1 MSVLINFL
9 RKHLQD
15 RAVLYSLLS
24 RVSSMG
30 LGPLVILFV
39 GSHLKPE
46 EQGVYYVFG
55 SLLQLRILVDLGFSQ
70 SAQQILAH
78 TFGGL
83 AFSRAGGVMGPE
95 IYVKPFL
102 DNAAFVCRT
111 FLKFGLASLP
121 IVGLSG
127 YIYLKLTLSSQDIEW
142 AGPWWLMILS
152 VGFGVASLGI
162 LSVADS
168 ANLLGIT
175 NKWRFISDTLAIL
188 AFVGVLGL
196 GGGLWASA
204 IYSWA
209 RTLLL
214 FLPLSMELGLK
225 LFSQVAGANPR
236 AVNYKKDVAPLQVR
250 NMIVWSMGVLYL
262 YCYNPMTLAFCG
274 PVAAGVV
281 GMSLQVSNI
290 AQGMA
295 LIWVSAKVPLMGNLA
310 GSGLTSELEE
320 LHRQS
325 IWISA
330 SCWILC
336 SAGVLGGSWVAAK
349 LFPTFGSRYGS
360 PTTLAILL
368 MGAGGYGWYYVRS
381 AYIRAHRVEPFAL
394 MAMVQAGT
402 TLLLLTLFLERFKEM
417 AAAVTYA
424 LTMIGGA
431 LYVEYKYRQ
440 FRAQKLPATSLHTT
454 A

>member
-1 MSVLINFL
+1 MPVLINAI

-15 RAVLYSLLS
+15 RAILYSLLS
-24 RVSSMG
+24 RISSMG

-39 GSHLKPE
+39 GSHLRPE

-70 SAQQILAH
+70 SAQQILSH

-83 AFSRAGGVMGPE
+83 AFSRAGGVIGPDADA
-95 IYVKPFL
+95 KPFL
-102 DNAAFVCRT
+102 DTAAFVCRT

-127 YIYLKLTLSSQDIEW
+127 YIYLKLTLANQNLQW
-142 AGPWWLMILS
+142 AGPWWVMILS
-152 VGFGVASLGI
+152 VGFGVASVGI

-175 NKWRFISDTLAIL
+175 NRWRFISDTLSIL

-204 IYSWA
+204 VYSWA

-214 FLPLSMELGLK
+214 FLPLSMELGSK
-225 LFSQVAGANPR
+225 LFRQIAAADPR

-274 PVAAGVV
+274 PVTAGIV

-310 GSGLTSELEE
+310 GSGLTLELEE

-336 SAGVLGGSWVAAK
+336 SLGVLVGAWIAAT
-349 LFPTFGSRYGS
+349 LFPSFGSRYGS
-360 PTTLAILL
+360 PATLAILL
-368 MGAGGYGWYYVRS
+368 LGAGGYGWYYVRS

-394 MAMVQAGT
+394 MAMVQAGA
-402 TLLLLTLFLERFKEM
+402 TLLLLTLFLGRFKEM
-417 AAAVTYA
+417 AAAFTYA
-424 LTMIGGA
+424 VTMIGGA
-431 LYVEYKYRQ
+431 VYVEYKYRQ
-440 FRAQKLPATSLHTT
+440 FRAGKVPFPALHP
-454 A
+454 AA